1 MCDNSDVERDD
12 PVKVTDSCRLDYL
25 ELRGLTRIV
34 TVAFARD
41 SIRAPVNGILLGFT
55 CPQAPA
61 H

>member
-12 PVKVTDSCRLDYL
+12 PVKATDSCRLDYL
-25 ELRGLTRIV
+25 ELRGLARIL

-55 CPQAPA
+55 CP
-61 H
+61 